1 MIDFVKFTRTD
12 ISKMTAVREGE
23 CKVGQTICIYED
35 LDQFDGKYVVVGVEE
50 SIGPQANFG
59 FTGAENGFS
68 SFLSRFLNVQSN
80 RFFSGNEVLIYGVFK
95 LDSIFDSIDE
105 KRKLISELD
114 SVLILHLELIYNKGF
129 VPILIG
135 GGHNNA
141 YPLMKAFANVKGNS
155 LNVIN
160 CDPHADYRLLEGRHS
175 GNSFSYAKSEGVLNY
190 YKVIGLHQSYN
201 SEEMLSRME
210 VDGCDFTFFDDYL
223 IGIGSV
229 IDDVEAFVIKNNGI
243 DFGVE
248 LDLDA
253 VKGMPSS
260 AYSFSGI
267 SVEEA
272 RSYLI
277 RLAEERRIAYLHL
290 PEGAPKNDRDEVIV
304 GKTLAYLVTDFIK
317 SNSKK
322 KDNIKC

>member
-35 LDQFDGKYVVVGVEE
+35 LDQFDGKYVVIGVEE
-50 SIGPQANFG
+50 SVGPQANLG
-59 FTGAENGFS
+59 FSGAENGFS
-68 SFLSRFLNVQSN
+68 AFLSRFLNVQSN
-80 RFFSGNEVLIYGVFK
+80 RFFSGNDVLLYGVFK
-95 LDSIFDSIDE
+95 LESIIDAIDE

-114 SVLILHLELIYNKGF
+114 SVLISHLELIYNKGCI
-129 VPILIG
+129 PILIG

-141 YPLMKAFANVKGNS
+141 YPLMKAFSNIRAVG

-190 YKVIGLHQSYN
+190 YKVVGLHQSYN

-210 VDGCDFTFFDDYL
+210 VDGCDFTFFDDY
-223 IGIGSV
+223 ITGVGSL
-229 IDDVEAFVIKNNGI
+229 IDDVKAFVIKNKGL

-260 AYSFSGI
+260 AFSFSGI

-277 RLAEERRIAYLHL
+277 CLAQESKVAYLHL
-290 PEGAPKNDRDEVIV
+290 PEGAPMDRREDVIV
-304 GKTLAYLVTDFIK
+304 GKTLAYFVTDFIK
-317 SNSKK
+317 SNYKK
-322 KDNIKC
+322 EKIKC

>member
-12 ISKMTAVREGE
+12 ILKKTSVRVGE
-23 CKVGQTICIYED
+23 CKIGQKICSYED
-35 LDQFDGKYVVVGVEE
+35 LEQFYGKYVIIGVEE
-50 SIGPQANFG
+50 SVGPQANLG
-59 FTGAENGFS
+59 FPGAENGFS
-68 SFLSRFLNVQSN
+68 SFLSRFLNIQSN
-80 RFFSGNEVLIYGVFK
+80 RFFTGNDVLLYGVIK
-95 LDSIFDSIDE
+95 LESIIDAIDE

-114 SVLILHLELIYNKGF
+114 SVLISHLELIYKKGCI
-129 VPILIG
+129 PILIG

-141 YPLMKAFANVKGNS
+141 YPLMKAFSNVRGVG

-175 GNSFSYAKSEGVLNY
+175 GNSFSYAKSEGMLNY
-190 YKVIGLHQSYN
+190 YKVVGLHQSYN
-201 SEEMLSRME
+201 SEEMLLRME

-223 IGIGSV
+223 TGLGSLV
-229 IDDVEAFVIKNNGI
+229 DDVDAFVIKNKGL
-243 DFGVE
+243 DFGLE

-253 VKGMPSS
+253 IKGMPSS

-267 SVEEA
+267 SVEDA
-272 RSYLI
+272 RSYI
-277 RLAEERRIAYLHL
+277 VRLAKEKQVVYLHL
-290 PEGAPKNDRDEVIV
+290 PEGAPKDSREDVVV

-322 KDNIKC
+322 DKIKC